1 MAREHILVVDD
12 EPGVRRAIERILSR
26 RAQITAVET
35 AEEALAVIE
44 REPIDLV
51 LADVRLPGI
60 DGLDLLSR
68 VKERK
73 VDTEVIV
80 MTGSSGERD
89 EWLLHAIEGGAYF
102 FLTKPFERSVLEALV
117 ERCLASRQLRRA
129 NQEHT
134 QRIEE
139 SLEQARRFQA
149 NLYPRRPPSVR
160 GARVA
165 AQARPCESL
174 GGDLYDFVTQ
184 PGGTL
189 DLFIS
194 DVSGHGVGAA
204 MFTGAVK
211 VAFRRHAQREGRP
224 ESFIHDLR
232 LAAGLMGA
240 GKFVTAVHALYDP
253 ATRLFTYWN
262 AGHPPIVRITASG
275 EVQYGDSTMPILTS
289 ALPELP
295 LVRETMHLE
304 PGDRVLLY
312 SDGLVE
318 MRNPLNQVFGL
329 DPVIHALAAMP
340 DASPGE
346 ALYRLEELVDAFRAG
361 RPLEDDV
368 TLMLLS
374 VDAAAPVAGSF
385 GDAT

>member
-1 MAREHILVVDD
+1 MAREHIVVVDD
-12 EPGVRRAIERILSR
+12 EPGVRRAIERILR
-26 RAQITAVET
+26 NRAQVTAVET
-35 AEEALAVIE
+35 AEDALAVLD
-44 REPIDLV
+44 REPADLV

-68 VKERK
+68 IKERK
-73 VDTEVIV
+73 IDTDVIV

-117 ERCLASRQLRRA
+117 ERCLASRRLRRA
-129 NQEHT
+129 NEQHT

-149 NLYPRRPPSVR
+149 NLYPRRAPTVP

-174 GGDLYDFVTQ
+174 GGDLYDFVAH
-184 PGGTL
+184 PEGTL
-189 DLFIS
+189 ELFIS

-211 VAFRRHAQREGRP
+211 VAFRRHAQREARA
-224 ESFIHDLR
+224 ESLVHDLR

-240 GKFVTAVHALYDP
+240 GKFVTAIHAEYDTT
-253 ATRLFTYWN
+253 TRVLTYWN
-262 AGHPPIVRITASG
+262 AGHPAFARISATG
-275 EVQYGDSTMPILTS
+275 DVEYGDSTMPILTS
-289 ALPELP
+289 ALPEMP
-295 LVRETMHLE
+295 LDRRTLQLA
-304 PGDRVLLY
+304 PGDRVLFY

-318 MRNPLNQVFGL
+318 MRNPLNHVFGL
-329 DPVIHALAAMP
+329 DTVIHTLHGMQ

-346 ALYRLEELVDAFRAG
+346 TLYRLEELVDAFRAG

-368 TLMLLS
+368 TLLLLA
-374 VDAAAPVAGSF
+374 VDPAPQAADF
-385 GDAT
+385 EDAT